1 MPRCALNR
9 LLVVVLLFCHVTQC
23 LRSLCLSD
31 SLCHC
36 ALTRLL
42 AFCPLGSLSLSYFCF
57 AMPLSQFS
65 TFSALTVHLCS
76 DCAPV
81 SLCICCLCTPSH
93 CDLLSLYPRL
103 TVHLLSLYPSPL
115 VKSTT
120 LLITRHHMHG
130 AGATASKQPERLQA
144 ASRSHSCSQPP
155 GCQVHSEC
163 ISSAACTP
171 ICATNQTQQD

>member
-1 MPRCALNR
+1 MGVPRCALNR

-81 SLCICCLCTPSH
+81 SLCICCLCTPFHCASAVSVPPSH
-93 CDLLSLYPRL
+93 CASAVSVP
-103 TVHLLSLYPSPL
+103 PSHCASAVSVPIPTGQ
-115 VKSTT
+115 VNHIADHTT
-120 LLITRHHMHG
+120 SHAWCRRNGEQTAR
-130 AGATASKQPERLQA
+130 ATPSCVSKP
-144 ASRSHSCSQPP
+144 
-155 GCQVHSEC
+155 
-163 ISSAACTP
+163 
-171 ICATNQTQQD
+171 